1 MIYDCHDGSILF
13 TMTRWT
19 TGGIISLPILLSLLV
34 VVFAVLVAIT
44 CATTSHHPQAQFRV
58 QPLML
63 MDLVIY

>member
-1 MIYDCHDGSILF
+1 MAMSSSRSQKHVGLLVAY
-13 TMTRWT
+13 
-19 TGGIISLPILLSLLV
+19 ISLPILLSLLV